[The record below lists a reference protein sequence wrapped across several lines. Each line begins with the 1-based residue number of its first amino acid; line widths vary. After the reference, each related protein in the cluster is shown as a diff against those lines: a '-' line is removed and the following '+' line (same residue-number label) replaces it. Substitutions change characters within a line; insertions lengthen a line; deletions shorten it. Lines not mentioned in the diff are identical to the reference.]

1 MNEIYMGVEHI
12 TDLNGYDHMLY
23 LLALV
28 AWANLADAWRVVILA
43 TAFTLGHSI
52 TLLLAG
58 MGWVHADGAW
68 IEFLI
73 PVTITATALWN
84 LRRGQDKGPTRLAT
98 HLRPYHGLRI
108 GPRTRLQFLF
118 PDDARRRRKHC
129 NAVAALQLG
138 GGSGA
143 IADTRGVLGT
153 GLLGTCGWS
162 DAREQQVFVCA
173 VTGTVAFLMAV
184 ERLPFEIWQRPP

>member
-28 AWANLADAWRVVILA
+28 AWASLADAWRVVLLA

-84 LRRGQDKGPTRLAT
+84 LRRGAGSKGQRGQ
-98 HLRPYHGLRI
+98 LRSITAGRKVC
-108 GPRTRLQFLF
+108 PRH
-118 PDDARRRRKHC
+118 DDITNC
-129 NAVAALQLG
+129 
-138 GGSGA
+138 
-143 IADTRGVLGT
+143 T
-153 GLLGTCGWS
+153 LLK
-162 DAREQQVFVCA
+162 
-173 VTGTVAFLMAV
+173 
-184 ERLPFEIWQRPP
+184 